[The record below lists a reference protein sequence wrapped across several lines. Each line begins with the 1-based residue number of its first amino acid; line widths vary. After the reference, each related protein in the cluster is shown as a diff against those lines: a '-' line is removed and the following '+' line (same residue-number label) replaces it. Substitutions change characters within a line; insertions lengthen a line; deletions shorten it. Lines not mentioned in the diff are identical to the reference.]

1 MLAIGS
7 STEKLF
13 SCRWHKDAAELWTF
27 AIVNGVLFLGYMLL
41 FFRKRITFEKV
52 AGVLLIM
59 LTAIPMLCDD
69 MECREWIKIGFNI
82 YMAAYGIALIRNG
95 IKSRTLLLF
104 NGGTVTVGVLT
115 ACRFFDS
122 DIGLLARSLGLMVL
136 GIGFL
141 LANPFFIKFSK
152 GKETEQ

>member
-1 MLAIGS
+1 
-7 STEKLF
+7 
-13 SCRWHKDAAELWTF
+13 
-27 AIVNGVLFLGYMLL
+27 MLL

-52 AGVLLIM
+52 AGVILIV

-69 MECREWIKIGFNI
+69 MECRGWIKIGFNI

-122 DIGLLARSLGLMVL
+122 DIGLLARSFGLMFL

-141 LANPFFIKFSK
+141 LANRFFIKFSK

>member
-1 MLAIGS
+1 
-7 STEKLF
+7 
-13 SCRWHKDAAELWTF
+13 
-27 AIVNGVLFLGYMLL
+27 
-41 FFRKRITFEKV
+41 
-52 AGVLLIM
+52 
-59 LTAIPMLCDD
+59 
-69 MECREWIKIGFNI
+69 
-82 YMAAYGIALIRNG
+82 MAAYGIALIRNG

-141 LANPFFIKFSK
+141 LANRFFIKFSK